1 MLIPSRFR
9 SLRFGTVA
17 LCGALMAGSV
27 YAQEIG
33 PGGPGGPGGGRF
45 SGSGGFGG
53 PGGPSGFGSF
63 GGRSGGGRGL
73 LGELFSDST
82 KQELK
87 ITEEQQKQ
95 IDALNEQQR
104 SSGDSFGDI
113 RERFQNAQ
121 TEEERN
127 QVREDMRLL
136 AEQNRKKT
144 DDQLKAILTPEQA
157 ARLNQLRLH
166 REGPGVFGRDTE
178 LATEFGLTDAQK
190 EEFQK
195 LSGEWMSARF
205 GMRRASDEER
215 KQFDD
220 EWAAKFLAVLTPE
233 QRTKWTE
240 RIGAP
245 PNATATPTAGTT
257 APGMTPALPP
267 TPRTIIVE
275 TVPEGAKPVASF
287 APGGSGMASGA
298 PPVPAVTSGE
308 PSAQATS
315 TPLANEPTT
324 GDPNRRFSFNFRY
337 APWADVLKLFAE
349 EAKLSLDLNSLPPG
363 TFNYFDQGKYTP
375 TEALDIL
382 NGYLLPK
389 GYCLVRRDEFLVCV
403 NIDEPIPPSLI
414 PIVAPS
420 DLESRGRNELL
431 TVIFP
436 LEGVDVEQIASEVNN
451 IRGPQ
456 GKVVGLKSTN
466 SILVTD
472 IGSNLRRI
480 KNLLVDV
487 TARGGPNDVTF
498 KSYQVQ
504 HIPVSDA
511 EVIVRN
517 LLGITTGVTNVSSAQ
532 EDRFRGGGRDF
543 RGGGPPGG
551 QPPQQQPSAPRSADP
566 AQPRVTADLRTNQL
580 LVSAKL
586 SQHLLI
592 EQALRTVDVDGE
604 ASAFSPTSTRPFLKV
619 YTVNSS
625 DPREVTKT
633 IDALMPGI
641 VVNDDARNG
650 KVHIQA
656 SPEQHRQVEMLIAQ
670 MDGQGGARQIA
681 VIPLAQL
688 DPISVSSTIRS
699 IFVKDADAPTVEA
712 DLLGRQLMIRGTS
725 DQLTQIR
732 TLLTQLGEDGST
744 QRNSSQDRVRT
755 LQLGG
760 RDPSELL
767 PIIERMWGTKNGAEI
782 RIVDPTARPNT
793 RLPAPAQPTG
803 TATPPARHP
812 LETNATERSHTPAQ
826 QDSVK
831 TSPRRRIPVRNVS
844 QTITD
849 ATTTEPAA
857 TKPAPPA
864 AREPAAT
871 TSPAQ
876 PTPSSSA
883 PQSSTPQP
891 GASQSGTSQS
901 EQKPSAGKLT
911 PDDEKLFQ
919 ELEAYLKQAETKGAT
934 PAPSS
939 APKTAPTEARPGVNI
954 TVVGDELVISS
965 SDPKQLDELQQLLN
979 QAMQAIPPRITW
991 TVFSLRSSDATE
1003 TAGML
1008 KLLFPTA
1015 SVSASSSA
1023 SSGSMLGGLGSSLG
1037 SSLLGATGLDSLNA
1051 TPQLKIIPDVR
1062 LNALFVTGPA
1072 AQVREVEDMLRVLDA
1087 SDLGGDSMRDKTSR
1101 MLLVEHA
1108 NATEVY
1114 NIVKEV
1120 YKSYIEPP
1128 RGQDQNNPLA
1138 MLAAARGGGNRNEQ
1152 QQPVAKL
1159 AISVDN
1165 NTNSLIVWSD
1175 EPLYREVEGLVK
1187 SLDQAAEEARRS
1199 IHVISLENTN
1209 STVMQGALNSIIPQ
1223 VKISTSGSR
1232 TGGTTS
1238 TSTTPPPASTPGT
1251 PPANNPDQMRQFF
1264 EQRMRERMQQGG
1276 GSGGPTGGGFGGSR
1290 GFGGPGGGFGGGG
1303 FGGGGFGGSRGFGG
1317 GGRGGR

>member
-1 MLIPSRFR
+1 MPSRFR
-9 SLRFGTVA
+9 SIRIGTVA
-17 LCGALMAGSV
+17 LCGALMAGSLF
-27 YAQEIG
+27 AQDFGSGG
-33 PGGPGGPGGGRF
+33 PGGSRFGQGGPGGPG
-45 SGSGGFGG
+45 
-53 PGGPSGFGSF
+53 GFGSF

-73 LGELFSDST
+73 LGELFSESA
-82 KQELK
+82 KLELK

-104 SSGDSFGDI
+104 NNSDSFGDI
-113 RERFQNAQ
+113 RERLQNAQ

-127 QVREDMRLL
+127 QVREDMRLRG
-136 AEQNRKKT
+136 EENRKKT
-144 DDQLKAILTPEQA
+144 DEEVKAILTPEQA
-157 ARLNQLRLH
+157 SRLNQLRLH

-178 LATEFGLTDAQK
+178 LATEFGLNDAQK

-195 LSGEWMSARF
+195 LSGEWMTARF
-205 GMRRASDEER
+205 GMRRATDEER

-220 EWAAKFLAVLTPE
+220 EWSAKFLAVLTPE

-245 PNATATPTAGTT
+245 PNATATPTAATT
-257 APGMTPALPP
+257 APGMSPALPP

-275 TVPEGAKPVASF
+275 TVPEGAKPVATF
-287 APGGSGMASGA
+287 TPGGTGMA
-298 PPVPAVTSGE
+298 PATPAASPETIPGE
-308 PSAQATS
+308 PTAEKAT
-315 TPLANEPTT
+315 PEPTT
-324 GDPNRRFSFNFRY
+324 GDPTRRFSFNFRY

-363 TFNYFDQGKYTP
+363 TFNYFDQGRYTP

-389 GYCLVRRDEFLVCV
+389 GFCLVRRDEFLVCV

-414 PIVAPS
+414 PIIAPS

-511 EVIVRN
+511 EAIVRN
-517 LLGITTGVTNVSSAQ
+517 LLGITTGVTNVSSSQ
-532 EDRFRGGGRDF
+532 EGFRGGGRDF
-543 RGGGPPGG
+543 RGGGGPPGG
-551 QPPQQQPSAPRSADP
+551 QQPPQQQQAARAADP
-566 AQPRVTADLRTNQL
+566 NQPRVTTDLRTNQL

-592 EQALRTVDVDGE
+592 EQALKTVDVGGE
-604 ASAFSPTSTRPFLKV
+604 ASTFSPTSTRPFLKV
-619 YTVNSS
+619 YSVNSS

-656 SPEQHRQVEMLIAQ
+656 SPDQHRQVEMLIAQ

-688 DPISVSSTIRS
+688 DPLSVSSTIRS
-699 IFVKDADAPTVEA
+699 MFVKDTDAPTVEA
-712 DLLGRQLMIRGTS
+712 DLLGRQLMIRGSS

-732 TLLTQLGEDGST
+732 TLLNQLGEDGST
-744 QRNSSQDRVRT
+744 QRNSSLDRIRT

-760 RDPSELL
+760 RDPAELL
-767 PIIERMWGTKNGAEI
+767 PIIERMWGTKNGSDI
-782 RIVDPTARPNT
+782 RIVDPTARPNNRT
-793 RLPAPAQPTG
+793 PAPARPTG
-803 TATPPARHP
+803 MDTPPSRHP
-812 LETNATERSHTPAQ
+812 LETNATERSASPAQ

-831 TSPRRRIPVRNVS
+831 TSPRRRVPVRNVS
-844 QTITD
+844 QT
-849 ATTTEPAA
+849 TTEPASNSETGPEKKPEAAEQPA
-857 TKPAPPA
+857 TPI
-864 AREPAAT
+864 
-871 TSPAQ
+871 
-876 PTPSSSA
+876 PSASS
-883 PQSSTPQP
+883 PQSGTTQP
-891 GASQSGTSQS
+891 GAERSGAAPAGTAPSGTAPA
-901 EQKPSAGKLT
+901 EQKAPAGKLT
-911 PDDEKLFQ
+911 PADEKLFQ
-919 ELEAYLKQAETKGAT
+919 ELEAYLKQAETKQ
-934 PAPSS
+934 APPDS
-939 APKTAPTEARPGVNI
+939 KTAPTEPRPGVNI

-965 SDPKQLDELQQLLN
+965 SDPQQLDELQQLLN
-979 QAMQAIPPRITW
+979 QAMQAVPPRITW

-1008 KLLFPTA
+1008 KLLFPMA

-1023 SSGSMLGGLGSSLG
+1023 SSGSTLGGLGSSLG

-1051 TPQLKIIPDVR
+1051 SPQLKIIPDVR

-1108 NATEVY
+1108 SASEVY

-1128 RGQDQNNPLA
+1128 RGQDPNNPLA

-1152 QQPVAKL
+1152 QQPAAKL

-1165 NTNSLIVWSD
+1165 NTNSLIIWSD

-1232 TGGTTS
+1232 SGGTTS
-1238 TSTTPPPASTPGT
+1238 STPPASTPGAQ
-1251 PPANNPDQMRQFF
+1251 PGSSNPDQMRQMF

-1276 GSGGPTGGGFGGSR
+1276 GSSGPTGGPTGGGFGGSR
-1290 GFGGPGGGFGGGG
+1290 GFGGSGSGFGGSRGFGG
-1303 FGGGGFGGSRGFGG
+1303 QGGGGFGGSRGFGG
-1317 GGRGGR
+1317 SGRSGR